1 MNLTPDEE
9 HRLFRS
15 LGTLEALI
23 PGMQDALNAITELK
37 ATEHEAMW
45 RRINDNTKSVN
56 MFKGAVLL
64 LGATVTAIIAGIGV
78 IMTWFKG

>member
-15 LGTLEALI
+15 LGNLEALV
-23 PGMQDALNAITELK
+23 PGLQAGLQAINEMK

>member
-1 MNLTPDEE
+1 MNLTPDDER
-9 HRLFRS
+9 RLFRS
-15 LGTLEALI
+15 LGALEALV
-23 PGMQDALNAITELK
+23 PGLQAGLQAINEMK

>member
-9 HRLFRS
+9 RRLFRS
-15 LGTLEALI
+15 LGNLEALV
-23 PGMQDALNAITELK
+23 PGLQAGLQAINEMK

-45 RRINDNTKSVN
+45 RRINENTKSVN